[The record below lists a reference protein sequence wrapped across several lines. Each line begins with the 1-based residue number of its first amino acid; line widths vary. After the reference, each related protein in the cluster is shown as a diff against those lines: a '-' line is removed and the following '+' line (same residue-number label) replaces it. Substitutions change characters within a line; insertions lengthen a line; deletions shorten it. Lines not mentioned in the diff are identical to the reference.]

1 MAVAVIASG
10 VASTA
15 GEVRIEYPS
24 RGRRA
29 REAALLVLGGA
40 IAALALLPVPLMHF
54 FGIGLFLASVV
65 VAVRRMRARAVI
77 RSARGTC
84 PKCGAAGPL
93 FVGFGRRRFR
103 LPVTTSCGPCAYPL
117 TLDRPARSGPA

>member
-65 VAVRRMRARAVI
+65 GAVRRMRARAVI
-77 RSARGTC
+77 RSAWGTC